1 MCRKKNKTLNLSLKY
16 TYKYIHMIEI
26 KKKKELD
33 TISDTKTNQFEIFL
47 NFIYLWSFN
56 LIHKLI
62 A

>member
-1 MCRKKNKTLNLSLKY
+1 
-16 TYKYIHMIEI
+16 MIEI
-26 KKKKELD
+26 KKKELD